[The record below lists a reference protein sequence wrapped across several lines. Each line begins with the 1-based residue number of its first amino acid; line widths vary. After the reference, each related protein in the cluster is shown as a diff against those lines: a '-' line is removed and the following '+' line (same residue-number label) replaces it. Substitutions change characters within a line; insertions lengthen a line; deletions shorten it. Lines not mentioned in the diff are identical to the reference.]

1 MLQCL
6 VCIRMQTKILN
17 DDVEELFAD
26 MKLIFSQNVKSFFI
40 VWLSI
45 LLVSAC
51 LPVTA
56 FADVR
61 NSDEI
66 KGTSAE
72 SLGYTASVLPNISAE
87 YAYVV
92 DQDGQEY
99 FARNAHEKTK
109 IASVT
114 KIMTAI
120 VSLENSDESTRIEV
134 SSGAA
139 SIGESSAMLQAG
151 DVLSRD
157 DALRALM
164 ICSGNDAAQALA
176 ENLGNGI
183 LDKMREEGREN
194 LPSNGYDAF
203 IQAMND
209 KAQELGMN
217 DSRFGNPHGLDFDKY
232 QGDFYSSAYD
242 VSLMSRCAMQ
252 SDLFRSIVSTPK
264 ATITVTRNGVET
276 PLELIS
282 TDLFLESYEGACGI
296 KTGFTELAGSCFAG
310 AAKRNDTITYAIILH
325 ASDEQ
330 QRFTDCKTLLNWVY
344 DNTISYPLVHS
355 TQTVSMT
362 YNNQTQEVPVV
373 AKVSNNS
380 WIDETFD
387 ATLQNPSETVEI
399 FALEGNV
406 SQEAVFDDVQ
416 GDVRAGQKVGT
427 LSFKQHNEVIAAA
440 DIIAAQDCAGPN
452 FFEGVGIFWDRAIR
466 SITGQ
471 PTQAASVLVNT
482 TPLVS
487 DMKAA

>member
-1 MLQCL
+1 MRQSVSNKINRAIMVVLSLVVVL
-6 VCIRMQTKILN
+6 VCVPSN
-17 DDVEELFAD
+17 
-26 MKLIFSQNVKSFFI
+26 
-40 VWLSI
+40 
-45 LLVSAC
+45 
-51 LPVTA
+51 A

-66 KGTSAE
+66 KGMSAE

-99 FARNAHEKTK
+99 FARNAHERTK

-120 VSLENSDESTRIEV
+120 VALENSDESTKIEV
-134 SSGAA
+134 SPGAA
-139 SIGESSAMLQAG
+139 AIGESSAMLQAG
-151 DVLSRD
+151 DILSRD

-176 ENLGNGI
+176 ENLGNDI
-183 LDKMREEGREN
+183 LNRMKEEGRDN
-194 LPSNGYDAF
+194 LPPNGYEAF

-209 KAQELGMN
+209 KAQALGMN

-242 VSLMSRCAMQ
+242 VSLMSRCAME
-252 SDLFRSIVSTPK
+252 SELFRSIVATPRT
-264 ATITVTRNGVET
+264 TITVTRNGVET
-276 PLELIS
+276 PLELVS

-296 KTGFTELAGSCFAG
+296 KTGYTELAGNCFAG
-310 AAKRNDTITYAIILH
+310 AANRNDTITYAIVLH
-325 ASDEQ
+325 ATDEQ

-344 DNTISYPLVHS
+344 DNTIAYPLVHS
-355 TQTVSMT
+355 TQTVQMAQEG
-362 YNNQTQEVPVV
+362 QTQEVPLV

-380 WIDETFD
+380 WIDATFD

-399 FALEGNV
+399 FALDGNV
-406 SQEAVFDDVQ
+406 SQEATFDDVQ
-416 GDVRAGQKVGT
+416 GDVRIGQKVGT
-427 LSFKQHNEVIAAA
+427 LTFKQHNEVIATA
-440 DIIAAQDCAGPN
+440 DLVAAQDCAGPN
-452 FFEGVGIFWDRAIR
+452 FFEGIGVFWDRAIR

-471 PTQAASVLVNT
+471 PTQATSVLVNT

-487 DMKAA
+487 ELKAA

>member
-1 MLQCL
+1 MGVSKRSLKGKVKELQA
-6 VCIRMQTKILN
+6 V
-17 DDVEELFAD
+17 
-26 MKLIFSQNVKSFFI
+26 MKLVFSRNVKGFI
-40 VWLSI
+40 AVWLSAV
-45 LLVSAC
+45 LVFAC
-51 LPVTA
+51 LPTIA

-66 KGTSAE
+66 KGMSAE

-120 VSLENSDESTRIEV
+120 VTLENSDESSRIEV
-134 SSGAA
+134 SPGAA

-176 ENLGNGI
+176 ESLGNGI
-183 LDKMREEGREN
+183 LDKMKEEGREN
-194 LPSNGYDAF
+194 LPPNGYDAF

-217 DSRFGNPHGLDFDKY
+217 DSRFGNAHGLDFDQY

-252 SDLFRSIVSTPK
+252 SDLFRSIVSMPK

-276 PLELIS
+276 PLELVS
-282 TDLFLESYEGACGI
+282 TDLFLESYDGACGI
-296 KTGFTELAGSCFAG
+296 KTGFTELAGACFAG
-310 AAKRNDTITYAIILH
+310 AADRNDTITYAVILH

-344 DNTISYPLVHS
+344 DNTIAYPLVHS
-355 TQTVSMT
+355 NQTVSMT
-362 YNNQTQEVPVV
+362 QNNQTQEVPVV

-406 SQEAVFDDVQ
+406 SQEATFDDVQ
-416 GDVRAGQKVGT
+416 GDVHVGQKVGT
-427 LSFKQHNEVIAAA
+427 LSFKQHNEVIAVA

-452 FFEGVGIFWDRAIR
+452 FFEGIGIFWDRAIR

-471 PTQAASVLVNT
+471 PTQATSVLVNT